1 MRVLRYAV
9 AVALACAALMLTQMA
24 GTALAAPG
32 AVMTR
37 AQALSAM
44 AQPDAALRL
53 AGVQRLARIG
63 LMADAERL
71 LDRLADT
78 DDDVREA
85 AQAAA
90 WQIWSRSGDTAIDR
104 LFAQGVAQL
113 EASAWAAALATFDS
127 IVRLKPAFAEGWNK
141 RATVYF
147 LLDEH
152 DKSLKDCDE
161 VFKRNPRHFGAL
173 SGAGQ
178 IHLQRGDLRRA
189 LGFFRRALEVNPN
202 LEGPA
207 QMVPLIEQRLREGE
221 RNAV

>member
-9 AVALACAALMLTQMA
+9 AL
-24 GTALAAPG
+24 ALAALIVGTPQAGPG
-32 AVMTR
+32 AVLTR

-63 LMADAERL
+63 LMADAERV
-71 LDRLADT
+71 LDRLADS

-85 AQAAA
+85 AQSAA
-90 WQIWSRSGDTAIDR
+90 WQIWSRSGDAAIDR

-113 EASAWAAALATFDS
+113 QAAALAEALATFDR
-127 IVRLKPAFAEGWNK
+127 IVRLKPGFAEGWNK

-147 LLDEH
+147 LLD
-152 DKSLKDCDE
+152 DYNKSLQDCDQ

-178 IHLQRGDLRRA
+178 MHLQRGDLRRA
-189 LGFFRRALEVNPN
+189 LGLFRRALEVNPN

>member
-1 MRVLRYAV
+1 MRLLEY
-9 AVALACAALMLTQMA
+9 AVALASAALMA
-24 GTALAAPG
+24 GTAQAAPG
-32 AVMTR
+32 AALTR
-37 AQALSAM
+37 AQALSAI

-53 AGVQRLARIG
+53 AGLQRLARVG
-63 LMADAERL
+63 AMADAERV

-78 DDDVREA
+78 DDEVREA

-90 WQIWSRSGDTAIDR
+90 WQIWSRSGDAAIDR
-104 LFAQGVAQL
+104 LFAQGLAQL
-113 EASAWAAALATFDS
+113 EAEALADALATFS
-127 IVRLKPAFAEGWNK
+127 RIVRLKPGFAEGWNK
-141 RATVYF
+141 RATVFF
-147 LLDEH
+147 LLDQH
-152 DKSLKDCDE
+152 DQSLHDCEE

-207 QMVPLIEQRLREGE
+207 QMVPLIERRLREGE
-221 RNAV
+221 RNSV

>member
-9 AVALACAALMLTQMA
+9 VLSWAALLA
-24 GTALAAPG
+24 GPLQAGPAAAL
-32 AVMTR
+32 TR
-37 AQALSAM
+37 AQALSAI

-63 LMADAERL
+63 VMADAGRV
-71 LDRLADT
+71 LDRLADS
-78 DDDVREA
+78 DEDVREA
-85 AQAAA
+85 AQSAA
-90 WQIWSRSGDTAIDR
+90 WQIWSRSGDVAVDH

-113 EASAWAAALATFDS
+113 EASALADALATFDR

-147 LLDEH
+147 LLDDH
-152 DKSLKDCDE
+152 DKSLQDCDE

-189 LGFFRRALEVNPN
+189 LDFFRRALEVNPN

-207 QMVPLIEQRLREGE
+207 RMVPLIERRLREGE
-221 RNAV
+221 RNTV

>member
-1 MRVLRYAV
+1 MRLLRC
-9 AVALACAALMLTQMA
+9 AVALSWAALLVGPLQ
-24 GTALAAPG
+24 AAPAAG
-32 AVMTR
+32 LTR
-37 AQALSAM
+37 AQALSAI
-44 AQPDAALRL
+44 AQPDAGLRL

-63 LMADAERL
+63 LMGDAERV

-85 AQAAA
+85 AQSAA
-90 WQIWSRSGDTAIDR
+90 WQIWSRSGDAAIDR
-104 LFAQGVAQL
+104 LFAQGMAQL
-113 EASAWAAALATFDS
+113 EAAALADALATFDR

-141 RATVYF
+141 RATLYF
-147 LLDEH
+147 LLEEH

-207 QMVPLIEQRLREGE
+207 QMVPLIERRLREAE
-221 RNAV
+221 RNSV

>member
-1 MRVLRYAV
+1 MRLLEY
-9 AVALACAALMLTQMA
+9 AVALASAALMA
-24 GTALAAPG
+24 GTAQAAPG
-32 AVMTR
+32 AALTR
-37 AQALSAM
+37 AQALSAI

-53 AGVQRLARIG
+53 AGLQRLARVG
-63 LMADAERL
+63 AMADAERV

-78 DDDVREA
+78 DDEVREA

-90 WQIWSRSGDTAIDR
+90 WQIWSRSGDAAIDR
-104 LFAQGVAQL
+104 LFAQGLAQL
-113 EASAWAAALATFDS
+113 EAEALADALATFS
-127 IVRLKPAFAEGWNK
+127 RIVRLKPGFAEGWNK
-141 RATVYF
+141 RATLFF
-147 LLDEH
+147 LLDQH
-152 DKSLKDCDE
+152 DQSLHDCEE

-207 QMVPLIEQRLREGE
+207 QMVPLIEQRLREGG
-221 RNAV
+221 RNSV

>member
-9 AVALACAALMLTQMA
+9 ALAFAALMLSPMS
-24 GTALAAPG
+24 GTLLAAPG
-32 AVMTR
+32 AAMTR

-44 AQPDAALRL
+44 AQPKAALRL

-63 LMADAERL
+63 LMADAERV
-71 LDRLADT
+71 LDRLADS

-85 AQAAA
+85 AQTAA
-90 WQIWSRSGDTAIDR
+90 WQIWSRSGDAAIDR

-113 EASAWAAALATFDS
+113 EVSALAEALATFDRV
-127 IVRLKPAFAEGWNK
+127 VRLKPAFAEGWNK

-152 DKSLKDCDE
+152 GKSLQDCDE

-207 QMVPLIEQRLREGE
+207 QMVPLIEQRLRDGD

>member
-9 AVALACAALMLTQMA
+9 AL
-24 GTALAAPG
+24 ALAALIAGTPQAGPG
-32 AVMTR
+32 AVLTR

-63 LMADAERL
+63 LMADAERV
-71 LDRLADT
+71 LDRLADS

-85 AQAAA
+85 AQSAA
-90 WQIWSRSGDTAIDR
+90 WQIWSRSGDAAIDR

-113 EASAWAAALATFDS
+113 QAAALAEALATFDR
-127 IVRLKPAFAEGWNK
+127 IVRLKPGFAEGWNK

-147 LLDEH
+147 LLD
-152 DKSLKDCDE
+152 DYNKSLQDCDE

-221 RNAV
+221 RNSV

>member
-9 AVALACAALMLTQMA
+9 LLSLAALVAAVTQ
-24 GTALAAPG
+24 AAPD
-32 AVMTR
+32 AALTR
-37 AQALSAM
+37 AQALSAI
-44 AQPDAALRL
+44 AQPDAGLRL

-63 LMADAERL
+63 VMADAERV
-71 LDRLADT
+71 LDRLADS
-78 DDDVREA
+78 DEDVREA
-85 AQAAA
+85 AQSAA
-90 WQIWSRSGDTAIDR
+90 WQIWSRSGDAAVDR
-104 LFAQGVAQL
+104 LFAQGAAQL
-113 EASAWAAALATFDS
+113 EASALADALVTFDR

-147 LLDEH
+147 LLNEH
-152 DKSLKDCDE
+152 DKSLRDCDE

-189 LGFFRRALEVNPN
+189 LGFLKRALEVNPN

-207 QMVPLIEQRLREGE
+207 QMVPLIERRLREGE
-221 RNAV
+221 RNTV

>member
-1 MRVLRYAV
+1 MRLLEY
-9 AVALACAALMLTQMA
+9 AVALAWAALMA
-24 GTALAAPG
+24 GTAQAAPG
-32 AVMTR
+32 AALTR
-37 AQALSAM
+37 AQALSAI

-53 AGVQRLARIG
+53 AGLQRLARVG
-63 LMADAERL
+63 AMADAERV

-78 DDDVREA
+78 DDEVREA

-90 WQIWSRSGDTAIDR
+90 WQIWSRSGDAAIDR
-104 LFAQGVAQL
+104 LFAQGLAQL
-113 EASAWAAALATFDS
+113 EAEALADALATFS
-127 IVRLKPAFAEGWNK
+127 RIVRLKPGFAEGWNK
-141 RATVYF
+141 RATVFF
-147 LLDEH
+147 LLDQH
-152 DKSLKDCDE
+152 DQSLHDCEE

-207 QMVPLIEQRLREGE
+207 QMVPLIERRLREGE
-221 RNAV
+221 RNSV

>member
-1 MRVLRYAV
+1 MRLLEY
-9 AVALACAALMLTQMA
+9 AVALAWAALMA
-24 GTALAAPG
+24 GTAQAAPG
-32 AVMTR
+32 AALTR
-37 AQALSAM
+37 AQALSAI

-53 AGVQRLARIG
+53 AGLQRLARVG
-63 LMADAERL
+63 AMADAERV

-78 DDDVREA
+78 DDEVREA

-90 WQIWSRSGDTAIDR
+90 WQIWSRSGDAAIDR
-104 LFAQGVAQL
+104 LFAQGLAQL
-113 EASAWAAALATFDS
+113 EAEALAEALATFS
-127 IVRLKPAFAEGWNK
+127 RIVRLKPAFAEGWNK

-147 LLDEH
+147 LLDQH
-152 DKSLKDCDE
+152 DQSLHDCEE

-207 QMVPLIEQRLREGE
+207 QMVPLIERRLREGE

>member
-1 MRVLRYAV
+1 MPWLRC
-9 AVALACAALMLTQMA
+9 ALALCLATLLA
-24 GTALAAPG
+24 GTAAAAP
-32 AVMTR
+32 AAPLSR
-37 AQALSAM
+37 AQALAAI

-53 AGVQRLARIG
+53 AGVLRLARIG
-63 LMADAERL
+63 MLADAERV
-71 LDRLADT
+71 LDRLADA

-90 WQIWSRSGDTAIDR
+90 WQIWSRSGDPAIDR
-104 LFAQGVAQL
+104 LFAQGMAQL
-113 EASAWAAALATFDS
+113 EAAALADALATFDR

-147 LLDEH
+147 LLDQH
-152 DKSLKDCDE
+152 DKSLRDCDQ

-189 LGFFRRALEVNPN
+189 LGFFKRALEVNPN

-207 QMVPLIEQRLREGE
+207 QMVPLIEQRLREGG
-221 RNAV
+221 RHAA